1 MSATWSEW
9 VTASL
14 GAWVVKGA
22 VSLGLGIISYTGFD
36 AMKGALDSAVNGAL
50 GNLSADLYQVMG
62 KAGFIDA
69 IGIWLGAFT
78 VAVSLLAFRRLG
90 VLNA

>member
-1 MSATWSEW
+1 VTTWTEW

-22 VSLGLGIISYTGFD
+22 VALGFGVLTYAGWDGI
-36 AMKGALDSAVNGAL
+36 KGQLDSAVSGAL
-50 GNLSADLYQVMG
+50 ASVPGSLYGVLAL
-62 KAGFIDA
+62 AGFIDA

-78 VAVSLLAFRRLG
+78 VVVTLLAFRRLAI
-90 VLNA
+90 LNS